1 VEEQLN
7 TNKGLKIMQDSI
19 ATSPVAGQSL
29 TNPKDNSYPWESPP
43 QITNLKKAM
52 HDIFETLIE
61 PDIFENVTSALE
73 RGVPVLDI
81 SSAMLYQGFET
92 GKWNPDLMLLL
103 QEPTMYMVMAMGEKA
118 GIDKIRVYSGEE
130 KDDADLY
137 GKDMIDLLDEEIKL
151 KDVKPKQIQKD
162 SVPEEIQKEI
172 ENIEVSSLL
181 AKKTDEEEPSNKSLL
196 NRS

>member
-1 VEEQLN
+1 MEEQIN

-19 ATSPVAGQSL
+19 ANSAVPGQSL
-29 TNPKDNSYPWESPP
+29 TNPKDIGYPWESPP
-43 QITNLKKAM
+43 EITNVKKGM
-52 HDIFETLIE
+52 HDIFQTLIE
-61 PDIFENVTSALE
+61 PEIFSNVTSALK

-81 SSAMLYQGFET
+81 SSAMLYQGFES
-92 GKWNPDLMLLL
+92 GKWTPDLMLLL
-103 QEPTMYMVMAMGEKA
+103 QEPTMYMIMAMGEKA

-130 KDDADLY
+130 KDDASLY
-137 GKDMIDLLDEEIKL
+137 GKEMVDLLDEEIKL
-151 KDVKPKQIQKD
+151 KNIRPEKIEKE

-181 AKKTDEEEPSNKSLL
+181 AKKSNEEEPSNQSLL